1 MDTPTKWD
9 RPAIVAAV
17 HRRKMTLTGIAI
29 DAGLYPSACRQGL
42 LGKSRPGA
50 EAIATALGIPFR
62 TLFPDSYSRGRHG
75 EGKTTSND
83 RCNGSA
89 KAAPDLDKAAAVT

>member
-1 MDTPTKWD
+1 MDTPSKWD
-9 RPAIVAAV
+9 RPAIVAEV

-50 EAIATALGIPFR
+50 EAIAAALDVPFR

-75 EGKTTSND
+75 ESQTSSNV

-89 KAAPDLDKAAAVT
+89 KAAPKLDTAAAEP

>member
-9 RPAIVAAV
+9 RPAIVAEV
-17 HRRKMTLTGIAI
+17 HRRKMTLTGIAT
-29 DAGLYPSACRQGL
+29 DRGLYTSACRQGL

-50 EAIATALGIPFR
+50 EAIADALGIPFR

-75 EGKTTSND
+75 EVETTSND

-89 KAAPDLDKAAAVT
+89 KAALELDSITAGP